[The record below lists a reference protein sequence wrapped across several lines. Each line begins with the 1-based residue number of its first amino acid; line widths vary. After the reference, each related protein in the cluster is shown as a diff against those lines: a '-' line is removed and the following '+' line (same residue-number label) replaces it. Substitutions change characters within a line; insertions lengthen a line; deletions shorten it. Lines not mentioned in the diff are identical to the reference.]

1 MYFLGIDIGTF
12 SSKGVLVGEDGRV
25 KARASVP
32 HTMENPAPGYF
43 EQDAEQIWWGDF
55 CKLSKELIQTSDISP
70 EEIGA
75 VGASTL
81 GADCLPVDEEGKP
94 LRKAILYGIDA
105 RCTEEMEEMTSYYGE
120 ERVQELFG
128 RPICSGDVAA
138 KILWLKKNE
147 PEVYKKACK
156 FLTGSSYV
164 TAKLTGNY
172 TVDRF
177 LGIASFRPFY

>member
-70 EEIGA
+70 NVSNSRIA
-75 VGASTL
+75 L
-81 GADCLPVDEEGKP
+81 GV
-94 LRKAILYGIDA
+94 II
-105 RCTEEMEEMTSYYGE
+105 
-120 ERVQELFG
+120 
-128 RPICSGDVAA
+128 
-138 KILWLKKNE
+138 
-147 PEVYKKACK
+147 
-156 FLTGSSYV
+156 
-164 TAKLTGNY
+164 
-172 TVDRF
+172 
-177 LGIASFRPFY
+177 